1 MKSYKKIII
10 ATVFAWGILPV
21 SLIFLSKLAYSPTI
35 SPQSCQAQMSII
47 HKDFLMDSK
56 YAFSF
61 MDGRGDVFIIGIIVN
76 NGVKY
81 IINRQITFTYQ
92 KKTKPLFNEK
102 YTSGFF

>member
-1 MKSYKKIII
+1 
-10 ATVFAWGILPV
+10 
-21 SLIFLSKLAYSPTI
+21 
-35 SPQSCQAQMSII
+35 
-47 HKDFLMDSK
+47 MDSK